1 MIDPCFAF
9 FVKMWSQQER
19 TFENFFYRDIYLLLT
34 SCQLINQNP
43 FTYELLVPILHQD
56 TFVQAAE
63 EYYKLGMMIDQYEKN
78 YANRDW
84 IRKLVQE
91 GKSVFL

>member
-1 MIDPCFAF
+1 
-9 FVKMWSQQER
+9 MWSQQER

>member
-1 MIDPCFAF
+1 MNCLYRF
-9 FVKMWSQQER
+9 FIK
-19 TFENFFYRDIYLLLT
+19 
-34 SCQLINQNP
+34 
-43 FTYELLVPILHQD
+43 IL
-56 TFVQAAE
+56 FVQVAE

-84 IRKLVQE
+84 IRKLAQE